1 VDRAW
6 EEGWIQPVPAPRKT
20 GKTVAVVGSGP
31 AGMAAAQQL
40 ARAGHSVT
48 LFEKSD
54 RIGGLLR
61 YGIPD
66 FKMEKHLID
75 RRMRQM
81 EAEGVAFRTNVEVGV
96 TVSMDMLLADYDAVV
111 LSGGAEAPRDLPV
124 PGREFTGIHFA
135 MDFLVQQNK
144 RVAGD
149 PESKAASGGTLS
161 AKGKHVVV
169 IGGGDTG
176 SDCVGTSNRHGAASV
191 TQFEIMPQP
200 PAKENKALVWPDW
213 PMKLRTS
220 SSHQEGCE
228 RDWSVQTRR
237 AIGEDGKITALE
249 CVRVELQLGDGGQM
263 KLVEVPGSEFNL
275 KADLVLLAMGFVGPK
290 KSGLVEQSGVELDA
304 RGNVK
309 APLTNYQT
317 SKAKIFSCGD
327 MRRGQSLVVWAI
339 REGRQCAR
347 GVDEFLMGSSELPR

>member
-1 VDRAW
+1 
-6 EEGWIQPVPAPRKT
+6 
-20 GKTVAVVGSGP
+20 
-31 AGMAAAQQL
+31 MAAAQQL

-48 LFEKSD
+48 VFEKAD
-54 RIGGLLR
+54 RVGGLLR

-81 EAEGVAFRTNVEVGV
+81 EAEGVVFRTNVEVGV

-111 LSGGAEAPRDLPV
+111 LSGGAEAPRDLPI
-124 PGREFTGIHFA
+124 PGRELTGIHFA
-135 MDFLVQQNK
+135 MDFLTQQNK

-149 PESKAASGGTLS
+149 PESKAAPNGTLS

-200 PAKENKALVWPDW
+200 PVKENKLLVWPDW

-228 RDWSVQTRR
+228 RDWAVQTRR
-237 AIGEDGKITALE
+237 AIGENGKITALE
-249 CVRVELQLGDGGQM
+249 CVRVEWQLGDGGKM
-263 KLVEVPGSEFNL
+263 NLVEVPGSEFTL
-275 KADLVLLAMGFVGPK
+275 KADLVFLAMGFVGPK
-290 KSGLVEQSGVELDA
+290 KAGLVEQSGVELDA

-317 SKAKIFSCGD
+317 SKGKVFACGD

>member
-1 VDRAW
+1 L
-6 EEGWIQPVPAPRKT
+6 
-20 GKTVAVVGSGP
+20 
-31 AGMAAAQQL
+31 AAAQQL

-48 LFEKSD
+48 LFEKAD

-75 RRMRQM
+75 RRIRQM
-81 EAEGVAFRTNVEVGV
+81 EAEGVAFRTGVEVGV
-96 TVSMDMLLADYDAVV
+96 NISMAMLLTDYDAVV

-124 PGREFTGIHFA
+124 EGRNVDGIHFA
-135 MDFLVQQNK
+135 MDFLTQQNK

-149 PESKAASGGTLS
+149 SEDKAAPKGTIT

-176 SDCVGTSNRHGAASV
+176 SDCIGTSNRQGALSV
-191 TQFEIMPQP
+191 TQLEILAKP
-200 PAKENKALVWPDW
+200 PVKENKPLVWPDW
-213 PMKLRTS
+213 PLKLRTS
-220 SSHQEGCE
+220 SSQEEGVV
-228 RDWSVQTRR
+228 RDWSVQTKR
-237 AIGEDGKITALE
+237 AIVENGKLTGLE
-249 CVRVELQLGDGGQM
+249 CVRVEWKLGDGGKM
-263 KLVEVPGSEFNL
+263 NLVEVAGSEFTL
-275 KADLVLLAMGFVGPK
+275 KADLVLLAMGFVGPRK
-290 KSGLVEQSGVELDA
+290 QGLLEQAGVALDA
-304 RGNVK
+304 RGNVQADTK
-309 APLTNYQT
+309 SYKT
-317 SKAKIFSCGD
+317 SAAKIFSCGD